1 MSTSQPPVERRSG
14 LANVVD
20 IIIAPNAA
28 FDRIRQVPVWGW
40 AFLVAALLGV
50 AGTILVGPAVVHAME
65 TSLPAQFAANDAIAK
80 LPADQQQ
87 KQIAVMMGV
96 SKLIAKFSWAFI
108 PPGILLVGL
117 IQALLMLIANAATRG
132 DGTFKKF
139 YALSITVSV
148 VGTGLSSIVLGL
160 IVMLRGTN
168 SFETQSAVQSALPS
182 LALLAPGAKGALV
195 GFLGVLNVFAL
206 WSTALIALGMSRI
219 GRIPGGAAWAT
230 AIIMLLLTAC
240 FAAYGAKTNG

>member
-1 MSTSQPPVERRSG
+1 VAPRSG

-20 IIIAPNAA
+20 IVIAPNAA

-50 AGTILVGPAVVHAME
+50 AGTLMIGPAMQHAME
-65 TSLPAQFAANDAIAK
+65 TGLPAQLAANDAISK
-80 LPADQQQ
+80 LPPDQQQ
-87 KQIAVMMGV
+87 KQIAVMVSV
-96 SKLIAKFSWAFI
+96 SKTIAKFAFLFI
-108 PPGILLVGL
+108 PPFILISGL
-117 IQALLMLIANAATRG
+117 IQAVIMLIANAATRG

-148 VGTGLSSIVLGL
+148 VGSGLGSLVLGL
-160 IVMLRGTN
+160 IVMLRGAN
-168 SFETQSAVQSALPS
+168 SFETSSGVQSALPS
-182 LALLAPGAKGALV
+182 LALLMPGAKGALA
-195 GFLGVLNVFAL
+195 GFLGALNVFIL
-206 WSTALIALGMSRI
+206 WATALLALGMNRV
-219 GRIPGGAAWAT
+219 GRIPGGVAWAT

>member
-1 MSTSQPPVERRSG
+1 LSTSQPPVERRSG

-28 FDRIRQVPVWGW
+28 FERIRQVPVWGW

-50 AGTILVGPAVVHAME
+50 AGSLLVGPAIVHAME
-65 TSLPAQFAANDAIAK
+65 TSLPAQLAANDAISK
-80 LPADQQQ
+80 LPPDQQQ
-87 KQIAVMMGV
+87 KQIALMVGV
-96 SKLIAKFSWAFI
+96 SKGIARFSWAFI
-108 PPGILLVGL
+108 PPGLLLVGL

-148 VGTGLSSIVLGL
+148 VGSGLSSLVLGL
-160 IVMLRGTN
+160 IVMLRGAS
-168 SFETQSAVQSALPS
+168 SFETTSAVAGALPS
-182 LALLAPGAKGALV
+182 LALLAPGAKGALA
-195 GFLGVLNVFAL
+195 GLLGAINVFAL
-206 WSTALIALGMSRI
+206 WSTALIALGMNRV

>member
-1 MSTSQPPVERRSG
+1 LSTSLPSAERRSG

-28 FDRIRQVPVWGW
+28 FERLRQVPVWGW
-40 AFLVAALLGV
+40 AYLVATLLGI
-50 AGTILVGPAVVHAME
+50 AGTLLVAPAILHGME

-87 KQIAVMMGV
+87 KQIAMMMSV
-96 SKLIAKFSWAFI
+96 SKGIAKFSWAFI
-108 PPGILLVGL
+108 PPALLLAGL
-117 IQALLMLIANAATRG
+117 IQALIMLIANAATRG

-148 VGTGLSSIVLGL
+148 VGTGIGSLVLGA
-160 IVMLRGTN
+160 IVALRGAS
-168 SFETQSAVQSALPS
+168 SFDSPSAVQSALPS
-182 LALLAPGAKGALV
+182 LALLVPGAKGALA
-195 GFLGVLNVFAL
+195 GFLGALNVFVL
-206 WSTALIALGMSRI
+206 WATALLALGMNRI
-219 GRIPGGAAWAT
+219 GRIPRGVAWTT